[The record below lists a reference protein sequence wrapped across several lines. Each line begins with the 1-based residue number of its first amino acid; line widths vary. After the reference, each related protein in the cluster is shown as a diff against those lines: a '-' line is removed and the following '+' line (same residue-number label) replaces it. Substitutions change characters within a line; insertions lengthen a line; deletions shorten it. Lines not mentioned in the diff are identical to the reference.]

1 MTIMQH
7 LAELRTRLVYSILA
21 IAVGAIS
28 LLIVYEPVLDFLT
41 APYREL
47 CATNAS
53 LNCDGMLYALGPI
66 DGFSARMRIALWGG
80 VVVALPV
87 LLWNI
92 WRFVVPALTK
102 REQRYSVMF
111 IVSSIVLF
119 ALGAYLAYWTLDKA
133 LQFLIGWSGED
144 VTQNYQINKYV
155 NLVVL
160 MMLAFGVGFLSPV
173 LLVFLQLVEV
183 VTPRT
188 LITQW
193 RYAIV
198 IIFVVAAVITPSGDP
213 FTLFALGLPLTVLY
227 LIAVGIGALA
237 LWRRSKTAEAPRSIQ
252 LRARS
257 ISGAG
262 VRRTRRRR
270 IGARGSS
277 DWLR

>member
-1 MTIMQH
+1 MARSHRGTNDMSIMEH
-7 LAELRTRLVYSILA
+7 LAELRTRLVYSILS
-21 IAVGAIS
+21 IAVGAVV
-28 LLIVYEPVLDFLT
+28 LLIAYEPVLSFLT
-41 APYREL
+41 APYRDL

-53 LNCDGMLYALGPI
+53 LNCDGSLYALGPI

-80 VVVALPV
+80 VVIALPV
-87 LLWNI
+87 VLWNV

-102 REQRYSVMF
+102 REKRYSYFF
-111 IVSSIVLF
+111 IISSVVLF
-119 ALGAYLAYWTLDKA
+119 AVGAWLAYWTLDRA
-133 LQFLIGWSGED
+133 LEFLIGWSGAD

-160 MMLAFGVGFLSPV
+160 MMLSFGVGFLSPV

-213 FTLFALGLPLTVLY
+213 ITLMALGVPLTVLY
-227 LIAVGIGALA
+227 LIAVAIGALL
-237 LWRRSKTAEAPRSIQ
+237 LWRRRKTAA
-252 LRARS
+252 A
-257 ISGAG
+257 
-262 VRRTRRRR
+262 
-270 IGARGSS
+270 
-277 DWLR
+277 

>member
-1 MTIMQH
+1 MARSRGRPKEMTIMQH

-144 VTQNYQINKYV
+144 VTQNYQINRYV

-237 LWRRSKTAEAPRSIQ
+237 LWRRSKTAEA
-252 LRARS
+252 
-257 ISGAG
+257 
-262 VRRTRRRR
+262 
-270 IGARGSS
+270 
-277 DWLR
+277 